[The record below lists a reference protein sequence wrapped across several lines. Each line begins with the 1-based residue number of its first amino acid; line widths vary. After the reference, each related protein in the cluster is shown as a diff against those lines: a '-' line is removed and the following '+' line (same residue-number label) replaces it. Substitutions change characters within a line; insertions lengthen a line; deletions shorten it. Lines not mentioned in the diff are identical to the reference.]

1 MFILYKISFLLFLCS
16 FFLCYALTPLARKL
30 ALKFNVVDIPS
41 ERKIHQSLIPR
52 LGGIA
57 LFLSFC
63 VTLTLLYL
71 MISFHFL
78 TISKPFLF
86 SFNEVKLFWIKTA
99 LYLIGAAL
107 IIFIGILDD
116 IKNIDFRLKL
126 LGQALAASIVILGGS
141 ELSLTPWG
149 FLNTLL
155 SFLWII
161 GLTNSFNLL
170 DNMNGLSGGVAS
182 ITIFFLIA
190 ISYFF
195 KFYLLTIFLIIPLGC
210 LIGFLPYNFP
220 KAKIFL
226 GDTGSLFIGYS
237 LAIYSTWLFTYLS
250 QHYLSSFQVFSGIVF
265 LLSIPLIDTLTVV
278 IIRLKNKKPIYI
290 GDMNHLSHQLVRRG
304 LSTTKAVLVLFISSF
319 LIGSLGLFYVLQ

>member
-1 MFILYKISFLLFLCS
+1 MFLCS
-16 FFLCYALTPLARKL
+16 FFLCYVLTPLARKL
-30 ALKFNVVDIPS
+30 ALKFNILDTPS

-52 LGGIA
+52 FGGIA

-71 MISFHFL
+71 IISFHFL
-78 TISKPFLF
+78 TIGKPFLF
-86 SFNEVKLFWIKTA
+86 SFNEVKLFWLKTA
-99 LYLIGAAL
+99 LYLIGATL
-107 IIFIGILDD
+107 IVFIGILDD

-126 LGQALAASIVILGGS
+126 LGQTLAAAIVILGGS

-170 DNMNGLSGGVAS
+170 DNMNGLSGGIAA
-182 ITIFFLIA
+182 ITIFFLIT

-195 KFYLLTIFLIIPLGC
+195 KFYLLTVFLTISLGC

-226 GDTGSLFIGYS
+226 GDAGSLFIGYS
-237 LAIYSTWLFTYLS
+237 LAVYSSWLFTYLS
-250 QHYLSSFQVFSGIVF
+250 QYHFSSFQIFPGIVL
-265 LLSIPLIDTLTVV
+265 LLSIPLVDTLTV
-278 IIRLKNKKPIYI
+278 ISIRLKNHKPIYI
-290 GDMNHLSHQLVRRG
+290 GDMNHLSHQLVRG
-304 LSTTKAVLVLFISSF
+304 GFSTTGAVSILFISSF
-319 LIGSLGLFYVLQ
+319 LMGSLGLFFVL